1 MAVEGSARVRLGD
14 LVDVKHGWPFK
25 SALFRQELTRH
36 PIVVGIGNFNY
47 TGGFRF
53 ESTAVKEYRGAYPRE
68 FELAPGDT
76 LVVMT
81 CQTPGGEI
89 LGIPARVPDDGRV
102 YLHNQRMGKVVVK
115 DPSRV
120 SEDYLYWVFL
130 SQDFNQHLVQT
141 ASGTKILHTAP
152 GRIEAY
158 ELDLPPL
165 ARQRRIA
172 DILGTLDHKIELNRR
187 TNETLE
193 AIARALFKS
202 WFVDFGPVRAKAER
216 RDPGLPSR
224 LADMFPESFDGSE
237 LGEIPTG
244 WRAGVLADLAE
255 HPRRGVQPD
264 LVDPSTLYVGL
275 EHMPRGRMVLDDWGG
290 AGALESGKLKFR
302 RGEILFGKLRPYFH
316 KVGVA
321 PIDGICSTDIVV
333 IRPRTDPAFGLV
345 LGIVSS
351 DAFVDYAAAG
361 STGTRMPRTNWAEMA
376 HFPCAIPP
384 DQVMGSFTDQVRPA
398 IDRVLGSIH
407 ESRALSALRDSLLPK
422 LISGA
427 LNLKNVERLLEA
439 SR

>member
-1 MAVEGSARVRLGD
+1 MAGDWPSVSLGD
-14 LVDVKHGWPFK
+14 LVEIQHGYAFAGGYFRDESPGDVLVTP
-25 SALFRQELTRH
+25 
-36 PIVVGIGNFNY
+36 GNFRPG
-47 TGGFRF
+47 GGFQQGRSKYYAGPVPAAF
-53 ESTAVKEYRGAYPRE
+53 VLNQGDLIITMTDLSRES
-68 FELAPGDT
+68 DT
-76 LVVMT
+76 L
-81 CQTPGGEI
+81 GF
-89 LGIPARVPDDGRV
+89 PARVPAADDHGRF
-102 YLHNQRMGKVVVK
+102 LHNQRLG
-115 DPSRV
+115 RV
-120 SEDYLYWVFL
+120 IVRPGVEVDRDYLYYLLCTRQYRSEVL
-130 SQDFNQHLVQT
+130 
-141 ASGTKILHTAP
+141 ASATGTTVKHTSP
-152 GRIEAY
+152 SRIGRFRFE
-158 ELDLPPL
+158 LPPV
-165 ARQRRIA
+165 AEQQRIA
-172 DILGTLDHKIELNRR
+172 RILGALDDKIELNRR

-193 AIARALFKS
+193 AIAQALFKS
-202 WFVDFGPVRAKAER
+202 WFVDFGPVRSKAEG
-216 RDPGLPSR
+216 RDPGLPPR
-224 LADMFPESFDGSE
+224 LADMFADSFDGSE

-384 DQVMGSFTDQVRPA
+384 DQVMGSFTDQIRPA
-398 IDRVLGSIH
+398 IDRVVSSIH
-407 ESRALSALRDSLLPK
+407 ESRTLAALRDTLLPK
-422 LISGA
+422 LISGELRVA
-427 LNLKNVERLLEA
+427 DAELVVEA
-439 SR
+439 